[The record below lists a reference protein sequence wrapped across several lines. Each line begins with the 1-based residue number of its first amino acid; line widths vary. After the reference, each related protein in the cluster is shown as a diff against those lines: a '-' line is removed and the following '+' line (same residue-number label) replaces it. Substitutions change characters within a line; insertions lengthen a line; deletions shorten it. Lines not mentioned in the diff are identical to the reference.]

1 MNKTDILSSYLTKEQ
16 QEAIIHKDGPLL
28 IIAGPGAGKTDVI
41 VRRTAYLVR
50 EHGIN
55 PQNLL
60 VTTFTNKAADELYD
74 RLWRYLGNQAHDIH
88 ISTIHSFCQKL
99 LRDHP
104 DSHHWGRTFDILDD
118 REQFLFV
125 YARLRDLGLNRF
137 PKARMGDFLADVIST
152 FNLCTEE
159 MVNPGK
165 FKQEIAERGNQLLGL
180 KKDTPEAIEEYMA
193 IANAYECY
201 LELLQGENLVDFSM
215 LQKITY
221 EMLISG
227 KKIRDEIAEQY
238 KYILVD
244 EYQDTNR
251 LQVLLLKEIAQ
262 PDYNICAVG
271 DDDQSIYRFRGS
283 TVKSFLEFENDF
295 PNPKFITLNVNFR
308 ATKPLVGVS
317 EKLIKHNESFR
328 REKDL
333 KAHRQLPDYRPV
345 WIHAETCAEE
355 AEMVV
360 KSIAD
365 ARKNGFIQDYGE
377 IAFLFRSVKYHA
389 QDYLI
394 ALEKYKIPF
403 RVISD
408 GGFFDRE
415 DIIHL
420 KDLITFC
427 GWKDK
432 WDPRIFEGKLLELHP
447 DTIEA
452 IRKIKEDP
460 SVWIDEELLSKL
472 GVHNQEDRSALKELA
487 NLRVQTQNNE
497 LSSLLDLFYE
507 LLRATGYF
515 ERSCKEGMEGMKT
528 GEANAALLNLAQF
541 SALINSFQR
550 LVRTQNTYR
559 FGDYLRTIPA
569 RSLDALRPEPEK
581 DAVLIMTIHQAK
593 GLEFPVVIVGS
604 AMEGRFPGRFRP
616 PAYPI
621 PPELRLSKESD
632 SVEENIRDQRR
643 LFYVGITRAENL
655 LIIGSA
661 DKVNKRGGGRSSF
674 IANIGEDQFAQS
686 SLLTAEKSM
695 MEKRIKQ
702 PAPVRQRL
710 SYSAVHIYMLCPL
723 QYKLMFDCGFAVPQA
738 HLFQFGR
745 LIHEALEIIHNL
757 ALNGDKITTATARL
771 VLDKI
776 WKPFRYWKP
785 EQESGLKESGYRYLI
800 RYCEAYSDRFDRV
813 HWVEEP
819 IDLSIGDD
827 VVISGRID
835 LACKTEKGIEVIDFK
850 VRSRKGFE
858 ILKPHLQVRTYG
870 LACCQQEDLKIDRV
884 VIHLLAEEPGR
895 DLEIV
900 QWSEETAREANK
912 TIHEAIAS
920 IQSRQFNPSPGA
932 HCRYCDFS
940 NICPSSE
947 IRQIKKITLEE
958 EPTIGAM
965 F

>member
-1 MNKTDILSSYLTKEQ
+1 MYKTDILSSYLTKEQ
-16 QEAIIHKDGPLL
+16 HEAIIHKDGPLL

-50 EHGIN
+50 EHSID
-55 PQNLL
+55 PKNLL
-60 VTTFTNKAADELYD
+60 VTTFTNKAANELYD
-74 RLWRYLGNQAHDIH
+74 RLWPYLGNQSHDIH

-99 LRDHP
+99 LSDYS

-118 REQFLFV
+118 RDQFLFV

-137 PKARMGDFLADVIST
+137 PKGRMGDFLADVIST

-159 MVNPGK
+159 MVDPEK
-165 FKQEIAERGNQLLGL
+165 FKQEIESRGTVLLGL
-180 KKDTPEAIEEYMA
+180 KKDNPEAIEEYMA

-201 LELLQGENLVDFSM
+201 LELLQGEGLIDFGM

-221 EMLISG
+221 EMLLSV
-227 KKIRDEIAEQY
+227 KNVRDEVAKQF

-251 LQVLLLKEIAQ
+251 LQVLLLKEIAH
-262 PDYNICAVG
+262 PNYNICAVG

-283 TVKSFLEFENDF
+283 TVKSFLKFEKDIT
-295 PNPKFITLNVNFR
+295 NPKIVTLNVNFR
-308 ATKPLVGVS
+308 ATPSLVKIS

-328 REKDL
+328 REKDIE
-333 KAHRQLPDYRPV
+333 AHRQSPV
-345 WIHAETCAEE
+345 YQPIWIHAETCTEE
-355 AEMVV
+355 AELVV
-360 KSIAD
+360 KSIIE
-365 ARKNGFIQDYGE
+365 ARKNGFIEDYGDV
-377 IAFLFRSVKYHA
+377 AFLFRSVKYHA
-389 QDYLI
+389 QDYLE
-394 ALEKYKIPF
+394 ALERYKVPF
-403 RVISD
+403 RVVSD

-415 DIIHL
+415 DIINL
-420 KDLITFC
+420 KELITFC
-427 GWKDK
+427 GWKEK

-460 SVWIDEELLSKL
+460 STWVDKEFLFKL
-472 GVHNQEDRSALKELA
+472 GVHNQEDLLALKELA
-487 NLRVQTQNNE
+487 NIRVQTQNDE
-497 LSSLLDLFYE
+497 VTSLLDLFYE
-507 LLRATGYF
+507 LLRVTGYF
-515 ERSCKEGMEGMKT
+515 KRSCKQGIEGKKSS
-528 GEANAALLNLAQF
+528 EANAALLNLAQF
-541 SALINSFQR
+541 SALINSFQK

-559 FGDYLRTIPA
+559 FGDYLRTIPS
-569 RSLDALRPEPEK
+569 RSLDALRPDPEEE
-581 DAVLIMTIHQAK
+581 AALIMTIHQAK
-593 GLEFPVVIVGS
+593 GLEYPLVVIGS
-604 AMEGRFPGRFRP
+604 LMEGRFPGRFRP
-616 PAYPI
+616 PKYPI
-621 PPELRLSKESD
+621 PSELRLSNESD
-632 SVEENIRDQRR
+632 SKEENIRDQRR

-674 IANIGEDQFAQS
+674 IEDIGEDQFAES
-686 SLLTAEKSM
+686 SLLRTEKNKF
-695 MEKRIKQ
+695 EKRIKK
-702 PAPVRQRL
+702 PSPVRQRL

-723 QYKLMFDCGFAVPQA
+723 QYKLLFDCGFAVPQA

-745 LIHEALEIIHNL
+745 LIHQALEILHNR
-757 ALNGDKITTATARL
+757 ALKGDKITTATARL

-785 EQESGLKESGYRYLI
+785 EQESGLKESGYYYLT
-800 RYCEAYSDRFDRV
+800 RYCEAYSDRFHRI

-819 IDLSIGDD
+819 IDLSIGDG
-827 VVISGRID
+827 VVISGKID

-850 VRSRKGFE
+850 VRSRRGFE
-858 ILKPHLQVRTYG
+858 ILKPHLQVKTYG
-870 LACCQQEDLKIDRV
+870 LACCRQKDLKIEQV

-900 QWSEETAREANK
+900 QWNEEVAKEANK
-912 TIHEAIAS
+912 TIHDAIAG
-920 IQSRQFNPSPGA
+920 IQSKLFDPIPGA
-932 HCRYCDFS
+932 HCNYCDFS
-940 NICPSSE
+940 DICPSSE
-947 IRQIKKITLEE
+947 TRKIIENTLKE

>member
-1 MNKTDILSSYLTKEQ
+1 MNKTDILPSYLTKAQ
-16 QEAIIHKDGPLL
+16 QEAVIHKDGPLL

-50 EHGIN
+50 EYGIN
-55 PQNLL
+55 PKNLL

-99 LRDHP
+99 LRDYP
-104 DSHHWGRTFDILDD
+104 DSHPWGRTFEILDD

-125 YARLRDLGLNRF
+125 YARLRDLGLSRF
-137 PKARMGDFLADVIST
+137 PKSRMGDFLSDVIST

-159 MVNPGK
+159 MVDPGK
-165 FKQEIAERGNQLLGL
+165 FKHEIKDRGIELLGL
-180 KKDTPEAIEEYMA
+180 KKDTPEAVEEYMA

-201 LELLQGENLVDFSM
+201 LELLQGENLVDFSI

-221 EMLISG
+221 EMLKSN
-227 KKIRDEIAEQY
+227 KNIRDKVSEQY

-251 LQVLLLKEIAQ
+251 LQVLLLKEIAH

-295 PNPKFITLNVNFR
+295 TNPKFITLNVNFR
-308 ATKPLVGVS
+308 ATKPLVSIS
-317 EKLIKHNESFR
+317 ERLIKHNEAFR
-328 REKDL
+328 REKNL
-333 KAHRQLPDYRPV
+333 EAHRQFPEYPPV

-355 AEMVV
+355 AEMIV
-360 KSIAD
+360 KSIVD
-365 ARKNGFIQDYGE
+365 ARKNGFIEDYGE
-377 IAFLFRSVKYHA
+377 VAFLFRSVKYHA
-389 QDYLI
+389 QDYLV
-394 ALEKYKIPF
+394 ALEKYKVPF
-403 RVISD
+403 RVVAD

-460 SVWIDEELLSKL
+460 SEWVDEELLLKL
-472 GVHNQEDRSALKELA
+472 GVHYQDDRSALKELA

-497 LSSLLDLFYE
+497 LATLLDLFYE
-507 LLRATGYF
+507 LLRVTGYF
-515 ERSCKEGMEGMKT
+515 ERSCKEDAERIKSV
-528 GEANAALLNLAQF
+528 EANAALLNMAQF

-569 RSLDALRPEPEK
+569 RSLDSLRPEPEK

-593 GLEFPVVIVGS
+593 GLEFPVVVIGS

-621 PPELRLSKESD
+621 PPELRLSGESD
-632 SVEENIRDQRR
+632 SAEENIRDQRR

-674 IANIGEDQFAQS
+674 IANIGEDQFVQS
-686 SLLTAEKSM
+686 SLLTTEKSM
-695 MEKRIKQ
+695 TEKRTKQ

-738 HLFQFGR
+738 HLFQFGQ
-745 LIHEALEIIHNL
+745 LIHEALEIIHNR
-757 ALNGDKITTATARL
+757 ALKGEKITTATARI
-771 VLDKI
+771 VLDRI

-785 EQESGLKESGYRYLI
+785 EQESSLKETGYHYLT
-800 RYCEAYSDRFDRV
+800 RYCESYSDRFDRIY
-813 HWVEEP
+813 WVEEP
-819 IDLSIGDD
+819 VDLTIGDD
-827 VVISGRID
+827 FIISGRID
-835 LACKTEKGIEVIDFK
+835 LACETEKGIEVIDFK

-870 LACCQQEDLKIDRV
+870 LACCQHENSKIEQV
-884 VIHLLAEEPGR
+884 VIHLLAEEPGN
-895 DLEIV
+895 DLVTI
-900 QWSEETAREANK
+900 QWNEETAREANRN
-912 TIHEAIAS
+912 IQDAIS
-920 IQSRQFNPSPGA
+920 GIQSRLFNPSPGK

-940 NICPSSE
+940 NICPASE
-947 IRQIKKITLEE
+947 IRKIKKTAIEE